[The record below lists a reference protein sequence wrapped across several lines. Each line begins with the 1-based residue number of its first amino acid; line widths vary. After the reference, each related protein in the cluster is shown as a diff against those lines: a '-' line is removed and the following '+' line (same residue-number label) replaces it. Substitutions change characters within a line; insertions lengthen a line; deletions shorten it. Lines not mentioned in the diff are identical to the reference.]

1 MRTPTTPY
9 CLDCTE
15 TEFFVAGPALI
26 EQAMERT
33 MTDLHSPRV
42 AMLCRMLARAN
53 ARNNTKEANRIFKI
67 LDSTNVPVEKA
78 RAKARL
84 KTLARLAA

>member
-1 MRTPTTPY
+1 
-9 CLDCTE
+9 
-15 TEFFVAGPALI
+15 
-26 EQAMERT
+26 
-33 MTDLHSPRV
+33 
-42 AMLCRMLARAN
+42 MLARAN